1 MSKEEIKEHQ
11 LYISS
16 ISVLW
21 QLWKENRGSFS
32 AKKMWWKILFFTVIS
47 APFRWIQLLAYRKRI
62 QAIDFKNNPP
72 VFVIGHWR
80 SGTTHLHYLLSKDN
94 QFSYLEAF
102 QAFFFRVALV
112 SKKTMK
118 PLLNRLMPRTRPQDN
133 VIIDAGAPTEE
144 EHPLTNLTHRSSMH
158 SFFFP
163 NNQNY
168 FKRYHLFETSEKS
181 LSRWKKSYKRML
193 QEIAYYNGPERTL
206 LLKNP
211 HNTARIKVLK
221 EMFPNAKFIF
231 IHRNP
236 FDVYKSTE
244 HLYKKTIKS
253 QFLQKF
259 SDEEISECVISCY
272 ELVMKQY
279 LDLKKFIPEDQLT
292 EISFN
297 DLSNSPLSEL
307 ERIYKTLNITGFEK
321 IKPSFES
328 YIQDQKNYQK
338 NKFIE
343 LPEELK
349 SKLKDRWGFA
359 FKAWNYP
366 H

>member
-16 ISVLW
+16 LGVLW
-21 QLWKENRGSFS
+21 RLWKDNRKGLTT
-32 AKKMWWKILFFTVIS
+32 KNMWWKILFFTVIS

-80 SGTTHLHYLLSKDN
+80 SGTTHLHYLLSKDS

-133 VIIDAGAPTEE
+133 VVIDAGAPTEE

-163 NNQNY
+163 KNQNY

-253 QFLQKF
+253 QFLQRF

-307 ERIYKTLNITGFEK
+307 ERIYKTLNIAGFEK

>member
-1 MSKEEIKEHQ
+1 
-11 LYISS
+11 
-16 ISVLW
+16 
-21 QLWKENRGSFS
+21 
-32 AKKMWWKILFFTVIS
+32 
-47 APFRWIQLLAYRKRI
+47 
-62 QAIDFKNNPP
+62 
-72 VFVIGHWR
+72 
-80 SGTTHLHYLLSKDN
+80 
-94 QFSYLEAF
+94 
-102 QAFFFRVALV
+102 
-112 SKKTMK
+112 
-118 PLLNRLMPRTRPQDN
+118 
-133 VIIDAGAPTEE
+133 
-144 EHPLTNLTHRSSMH
+144 
-158 SFFFP
+158 
-163 NNQNY
+163 
-168 FKRYHLFETSEKS
+168 
-181 LSRWKKSYKRML
+181 ML

>member
-1 MSKEEIKEHQ
+1 MAKEEIKEHQ

-16 ISVLW
+16 LTVLW
-21 QLWKENRGSFS
+21 RLWKDNRKGLTT
-32 AKKMWWKILFFTVIS
+32 KNMWWKILFFTIVS
-47 APFRWIQLLAYRKRI
+47 APFRWTQNLVYRKRI
-62 QAIDFKNNPP
+62 RAIDFKDNAP

-102 QAFFFRVALV
+102 QAFFFRIALV

-133 VIIDAGAPTEE
+133 VAIDAGAPTEE

-163 NNQNY
+163 KNQNY

-193 QEIAYYNGPERTL
+193 QEIAFYNGTEKTL

-236 FDVYKSTE
+236 YEVYQSTV

-253 QFLQKF
+253 QFLQQF
-259 SDEEISECVISCY
+259 SDDKISECVISCY
-272 ELVMKQY
+272 ELVMHQY
-279 LDLKKFIPEDQLT
+279 LELKNSIPKNQLT
-292 EISFN
+292 EVSFN
-297 DLSNSPLSEL
+297 ELSNKPLSTL
-307 ERIYKTLNITGFEK
+307 ERVYSTLNIEGFEK

-328 YIQDQKNYQK
+328 YIQEQKITKKISLKVSQK
-338 NKFIE
+338 
-343 LPEELK
+343 
-349 SKLKDRWGFA
+349 S
-359 FKAWNYP
+359 
-366 H
+366 

>member
-1 MSKEEIKEHQ
+1 MSKEEITEHQ

-62 QAIDFKNNPP
+62 QAIDFKKNPP

-133 VIIDAGAPTEE
+133 VVIDAGAPTEE

-163 NNQNY
+163 KNQNY

-307 ERIYKTLNITGFEK
+307 ERIYKTLNMAGFEK

-328 YIQDQKNYQK
+328 YIQDQKNYKK

>member
-16 ISVLW
+16 LSVLW
-21 QLWKENRGSFS
+21 RLWKDNREGLTT
-32 AKKMWWKILFFTVIS
+32 KNMWWKILFFTAIS

-118 PLLNRLMPRTRPQDN
+118 PILNRLMPRTRPQDN
-133 VIIDAGAPTEE
+133 VVIDAGAPTEE

-163 NNQNY
+163 KNQNY

-253 QFLQKF
+253 QFLQRF
-259 SDEEISECVISCY
+259 SDEEISESVISCY

-307 ERIYKTLNITGFEK
+307 ERIYKTLNMAGFEK

-328 YIQDQKNYQK
+328 YIQDQKNYKK

>member
-1 MSKEEIKEHQ
+1 MAKEEIKEHQ

-16 ISVLW
+16 LGVLW
-21 QLWKENRGSFS
+21 RLWKDNRKGLTT
-32 AKKMWWKILFFTVIS
+32 KNMWWKILFFTVIS

-80 SGTTHLHYLLSKDN
+80 SGTTHLHYLLSKDS

-163 NNQNY
+163 KNQNY